1 MCYIITVN
9 SIKGVSM
16 SYMSAFEYQSKSSV
30 SISELNKLRKYIK
43 FDKDY
48 FDEVKPVF
56 NEIINIF
63 KEKKI
68 NDIDILISFN
78 IRNNESGDNQ
88 QSVTYQLYKTIQD
101 LFKDNDS
108 KLDKFIYL
116 LDKVISKNRDN
127 VDDEEKNILIQ
138 FIIEIIIAI
147 DNDIEEFKH
156 NEENNS
162 LFTSKGF

>member
-1 MCYIITVN
+1 
-9 SIKGVSM
+9 M

-43 FDKDY
+43 FNKNY
-48 FDEVKPVF
+48 FDEIKPIF

-68 NDIDILISFN
+68 HDIDILISFST
-78 IRNNESGDNQ
+78 RNMEKENNH

-101 LFKDNDS
+101 LFKDNDT
-108 KLDKFIYL
+108 KLDEFINL
-116 LDKVISKNRDN
+116 LEKVISSDRDNIDDEQKNR
-127 VDDEEKNILIQ
+127 LIQ
-138 FIIEIIIAI
+138 FITEIIIAI
-147 DNDIEEFKH
+147 DNDIEEFKN
-156 NEENNS
+156 NEENNN

>member
-1 MCYIITVN
+1 
-9 SIKGVSM
+9 M

-56 NEIINIF
+56 NEVINIF
-63 KEKKI
+63 KAKKI

-78 IRNNESGDNQ
+78 IRNNERENNH

-101 LFKDNDS
+101 LFKENDTE
-108 KLDKFIYL
+108 LNEFISL

-127 VDDEEKNILIQ
+127 IDDESKNILIQ
-138 FIIEIIIAI
+138 FITQIIIAI

>member
-1 MCYIITVN
+1 
-9 SIKGVSM
+9 
-16 SYMSAFEYQSKSSV
+16 MSAFEYQSKSSV